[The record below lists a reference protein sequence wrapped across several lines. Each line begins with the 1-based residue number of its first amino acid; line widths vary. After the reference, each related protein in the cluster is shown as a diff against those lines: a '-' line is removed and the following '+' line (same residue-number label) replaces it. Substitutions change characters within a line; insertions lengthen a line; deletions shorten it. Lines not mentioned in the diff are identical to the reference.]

1 IMGSACQCS
10 QYHRGGRMK
19 GRWAFILLP
28 VALLALAPC
37 GASAAARPIGLT
49 DFRMLLRISSPQ
61 FSPDGQQI
69 AFLTVR
75 PDFVHDRYDATLRVI
90 PTVGGEPRTLVEDM
104 RDLEMPRWSPDGRT
118 LAFI

>member
-1 IMGSACQCS
+1 
-10 QYHRGGRMK
+10 MK
-19 GRWAFILLP
+19 GHWAFILLP

-37 GASAAARPIGLT
+37 DASAAARPVSLT

-75 PDFVHDRYDATLRVI
+75 PDFVHDRYDATLRVM
-90 PTVGGEPRTLVEDM
+90 PTVGGEPRTLV
-104 RDLEMPRWSPDGRT
+104 
-118 LAFI
+118 